1 MGVVEAYSL
10 VDPLRLSLKRSSN
23 NQLMAGNPLPGYCQ
37 LTGVKGDPKLPGMYN
52 PGREEVREVKAHI
65 VLVGS

>member
-1 MGVVEAYSL
+1 
-10 VDPLRLSLKRSSN
+10 
-23 NQLMAGNPLPGYCQ
+23 MAGNPLPGYCQ